1 MSPIAAAIAMIT
13 RPNASAT
20 VNVVSGKVGENSR
33 AAPQPKTTRII
44 VPRNSA
50 ANFLNRVGILHVM
63 TTPPKVNNLFYIIS
77 AFRILS
83 TVFVKKRTQKLS
95 AFDRE
100 FCLQNRN
107 INPKRVENYFFSE
120 ESTISPSRVASTGES
135 SMLAIACFVKTRR
148 TLSGPTLTKT
158 TSPLTAVTVP

>member
-50 ANFLNRVGILHVM
+50 ANFLNRMGILHVM
-63 TTPPKVNNLFYIIS
+63 TPKVNNLFYIIS

-83 TVFVKKRTQKLS
+83 TVFVKKRTQKTLR
-95 AFDRE
+95 FR
-100 FCLQNRN
+100 Q
-107 INPKRVENYFFSE
+107 RVLPAKSKY
-120 ESTISPSRVASTGES
+120 
-135 SMLAIACFVKTRR
+135 
-148 TLSGPTLTKT
+148 
-158 TSPLTAVTVP
+158 